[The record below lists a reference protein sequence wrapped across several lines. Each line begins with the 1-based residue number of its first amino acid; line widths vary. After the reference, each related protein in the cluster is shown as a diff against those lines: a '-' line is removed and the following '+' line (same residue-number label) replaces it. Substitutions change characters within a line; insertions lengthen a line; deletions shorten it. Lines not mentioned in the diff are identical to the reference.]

1 MTKHEKEIIIE
12 EYKELKE
19 NNINLIGSSIVSFVE
34 KSITEINYMAQLM
47 DKLGLSKER
56 EQIDKEY
63 KIIGDKR
70 RKEIFP
76 GMYN

>member
-47 DKLGLSKER
+47 NKLGLSKER

-70 RKEIFP
+70 RKELFP
-76 GMYN
+76 GMY

>member
-70 RKEIFP
+70 RKELFP
-76 GMYN
+76 GMY